1 MKVKESKAAAR
12 EKRSQEQIDA
22 DNETNKKRMKA
33 ARENRSQ
40 EQKKADTDKDKES
53 KAAAREDK
61 RKKPDDRVGLEFI
74 HDYHRSY
81 DPLQYPLLFPDGQ
94 DGWHFDLHHTLL
106 QHVNYITTYASKR

>member
-22 DNETNKKRMKA
+22 DNEANKKRMKVT
-33 ARENRSQ
+33 RENKSQ
-40 EQKKADTDKDKES
+40 EQKVA
-53 KAAAREDK
+53 
-61 RKKPDDRVGLEFI
+61 DRVGLEFI

>member
-12 EKRSQEQIDA
+12 EKRSQEHIDA
-22 DNETNKKRMKA
+22 DKDNDDEF
-33 ARENRSQ
+33 RS
-40 EQKKADTDKDKES
+40 KDE
-53 KAAAREDK
+53 RWLTFNYME
-61 RKKPDDRVGLEFI
+61 PDDRVGLEFI